1 MLNSSELTV
10 PALAQPRIPVLAA
23 PLIDPGQAR
32 VELSVPVGLYLDQIV
47 ALALPQLLP
56 ADYDKC
62 RVVLVTKDGCM
73 PVRQEHWHRIRPRA
87 GVQIVIRLIPGKDV
101 LRSVLMVMVAVAAV
115 ALGQYWALPV
125 AGALGISTAAASAL
139 IGLGVSV
146 IGNLLINALIPPVSA
161 ADASKPRP
169 IFAITGWRNA
179 MTPDGPVPVV
189 LGKHRFAPPFAA
201 QSYTE
206 IVGDLQ
212 YVRAVFCFG
221 YGQVKISD
229 LKIGDT
235 PITSYKNVQTEIRE
249 GLSGDLPLTLYPKQ
263 VVEEQYGAALLR
275 ELPRDAYG
283 EPIRGGV
290 PVDQPVARFTASD
303 ASEAAVIIGFPSGL
317 VHMNNEGKA
326 TYRAVN
332 IRIRQRLAGTTT
344 WQLVTN
350 LKPRAK
356 KPEGLY
362 RQYRWKLPARG
373 RWEIELCR
381 MTWENLDNQIVD
393 RSVWVSLQS
402 FRPEYPLNFGKPLA
416 LLAIRVKATYQLNS
430 ALDSLNAMV
439 QRVCPD
445 WDKATQSWITR
456 ETRNPASLFRFVL
469 QNAANAYP
477 MPNAEIDLAGLAD
490 WHDYCA
496 AKGLKYDRVHDF
508 EASLADTLTAVAAAG
523 RASPRWDGRRMG
535 VVIDRP
541 RDLVIDH
548 INPRNSHGFNWQRTY
563 IDPPHAFRVPFLD
576 ETNDYQA
583 GERVVPWPGHVG
595 EITLEEQFELPGKT
609 DPAEIWREARRR
621 MYETMH
627 RPDRFTATQDGAVRV
642 ATRGDLVMGS
652 WDVLTSTQKAARVV
666 WLRGNL
672 VGLDEELA
680 MEDGESY
687 AIRFRLFANPA
698 DTIGTSLVRP
708 VVTAF
713 GISTAVR
720 LTGDGP
726 LPLPGDIV
734 HFGTALNESLA
745 LIVKDVEAA
754 DDMSSIIA
762 MVEASPIID
771 ELTDADVPP
780 AWSGR
785 VGGNLGDG
793 NQVPAVPVIVA
804 IVTGLQGTDNI
815 NGLALQLQPG
825 VGSMAVLTGYDIRH
839 RLSGTTDWTTMTT
852 TVADGGGAVDGYT
865 NGQMVDISA
874 RAVSI
879 SGLVS
884 DWTITLTPTIG
895 FLDLVFPQSLPTD
908 AAVVTG
914 SLGHASISFTTG
926 DDENLAKV
934 QIYRTLAGTAL
945 NIATHT
951 VGLPVSVVPLT
962 SYTRIDGDASR
973 VNLIANGSFA
983 TDVGWDF
990 GAGWTRDGGKVAK
1003 ASGSTYA
1010 LSQPVSL
1017 TAGKTYRLNI
1027 TVSGRNDGTITP
1039 QLTGGTVVAASAINE
1054 DGIYSVDLVA
1064 ISGNDTLTFLPSAL
1078 FDGAIDNVMLF
1089 EVTLSTLA
1097 SGDYDYYLEP
1107 QTAGNVPGPMS
1118 GPHTVTVV

>member
-1 MLNSSELTV
+1 MLNSSDLTI
-10 PALAQPRIPVLAA
+10 PHRIPVLAA
-23 PLIDPGQAR
+23 PLFDPGCAR
-32 VELSVPVGLYLDQIV
+32 IEMTVPAGMTLAGIV
-47 ALALPQLLP
+47 ATALPDLLP
-56 ADYDKC
+56 ADYSQC
-62 RVVLVTKDGCM
+62 RVVLVTKDSAM
-73 PVRQEHWHRIRPRA
+73 AVPHEHWHRTRPRP
-87 GVQIVIRLIPGKDV
+87 GVHVIIRLIPGKDV

-146 IGNLLINALIPPVSA
+146 IGNLLINALIPPVSP
-161 ADASKPRP
+161 ADASKPKP

-221 YGQVKISD
+221 YGRVKISD
-229 LKIGDT
+229 IKIGDT
-235 PITSYKNVQTEIRE
+235 PLSSFKNVQTEIRE
-249 GLSGDLPLTLYPKQ
+249 GLATDLPLSLYPQQ
-263 VVEEQYGAALLR
+263 VIEEQHGVDLLR

-303 ASEAAVIIGFPSGL
+303 ASEAAVIIGFPAGL

-381 MTWENLDNQIVD
+381 MTWENTDNQIVD

-416 LLAIRVKATYQLNS
+416 LLAIRVKATYQLNN

-469 QNAANAYP
+469 QSAANAYP
-477 MPNAEIDLAGLAD
+477 FSNAEIDLDALAK
-490 WHDYCA
+490 WHDYCEL
-496 AKGLKYDRVHDF
+496 KGLKYDRVHDF
-508 EASLADTLTAVAAAG
+508 EASLADTLAAVAAAG
-523 RASPRWDGRRMG
+523 RAGERWDGRRMG
-535 VVIDRP
+535 VVTDRP

-548 INPRNSHGFNWQRTY
+548 INPRNSRSFSWQRTY

-576 ETNDYQA
+576 QSNDYQS

-595 EITLEEQFELPGKT
+595 EITLEEQLELPGKT
-609 DPAEIWREARRR
+609 DPDEIWREARRR
-621 MYETMH
+621 QFEYMH
-627 RPDRFTATQDGAVRV
+627 RPDRFTATQDGGVRV

-652 WDVLTSTQKAARVV
+652 WDVLTSTQKAARVL

-672 VGLDEELA
+672 VGMDEQVEML
-680 MEDGESY
+680 EGESY
-687 AIRFRLFANPA
+687 AIRFRVFANPA
-698 DTIGTSLVRP
+698 DTIGTSVLRP
-708 VVTAF
+708 VVTAP
-713 GISTAVR
+713 GISTALRVS
-720 LTGDGP
+720 GEGP
-726 LPLPGDIV
+726 LPQPDDLV
-734 HFGTALNESLA
+734 HFGTLANESIP
-745 LIVKDVEAA
+745 LIIRAVESGE
-754 DDMSSIIA
+754 DMSSILS

-771 ELTDADVPP
+771 ELTDAEVPP
-780 AWSGR
+780 PWSGR

-793 NQVPAVPVIVA
+793 NQVPAVPVVTGIS
-804 IVTGLQGTDNI
+804 TGLQGTDNI
-815 NGLALQLQPG
+815 NGLAIQLQPG
-825 VGSMAVLTGYDIRH
+825 VVSMALLAGFDIRH
-839 RLSGTTDWTTMTT
+839 RLSGTTDWTTITT
-852 TVADGGGAVDGYT
+852 TVADGGATIEGYVS
-865 NGQMVDISA
+865 GQMVDISA
-874 RAVSI
+874 RAVSL

-884 DWTITLTPTIG
+884 DWTVTLAPTIG
-895 FLDLVFPQSLPTD
+895 FLDLEFPTALPADSAT
-908 AAVVTG
+908 VTG
-914 SLGHASISFTTG
+914 GLGHASISFTTG
-926 DDENLAKV
+926 DDDNLAKV

-945 NIATHT
+945 NIATHN
-951 VGLPVSVVPLT
+951 VGLPVSVLPLT
-962 SYTRIDGDASR
+962 SYTRIDGDATR
-973 VNLIANGSFA
+973 VNLLANG
-983 TDVGWDF
+983 DF
-990 GAGWTRDGGKVAK
+990 
-1003 ASGSTYA
+1003 ASGAAWVFGTDWAVASGRARKIPGNNFT
-1010 LSQPVSL
+1010 LSQPVAL
-1017 TAGKTYRLNI
+1017 TSGKTYRLRV
-1027 TVSGRNDGTITP
+1027 TVLGRNDGTLTP
-1039 QLTGGTVVAASAINE
+1039 QLTGGTVVAGSAINE
-1054 DGIYSVDLVA
+1054 DGTYTIDLVA
-1064 ISGNDTLTFLPSAL
+1064 VSGNNTLTFLPSSL
-1078 FDGAIDNVMLF
+1078 FDGAIDNVVLF

-1107 QTAGNVPGPMS
+1107 QTAGDVPGPMS
-1118 GPHTVTVV
+1118 GPHTTTVI